1 MSPTLAPDR
10 KWLALAPLALA
21 QFVVVLDATI
31 VAVARTLEHSGAT
44 IMAALAGRS
53 PLATARS
60 VEVPVR
66 VSNRAAARQQRPLRA
81 TPTLRA
87 AA

>member
-1 MSPTLAPDR
+1 LSDSKEHIMI
-10 KWLALAPLALA
+10 APLATIVSLSVLWLA
-21 QFVVVLDATI
+21 I

>member
-1 MSPTLAPDR
+1 MI
-10 KWLALAPLALA
+10 APLATIAFLSVLWLA
-21 QFVVVLDATI
+21 I
-31 VAVARTLEHSGAT
+31 VALARTLESSGST

-53 PLATARS
+53 PLATAKS
-60 VEVPVR
+60 VEISVR
-66 VSNRAAARQQRPLRA
+66 VSNRAGARQHRPMRA